1 MRSILTNI
9 PTEKLILHKP
19 SGDIFEVAGL
29 VDSSTIFSDDVTI
42 PIEIN
47 DYFERTLPNGVVE
60 YYKVI
65 DAGFYKGMHGIPD
78 NYQTK
83 VQLIQS
89 PIVYSSE
96 NNNREKMIFIS
107 HSSKDKE
114 YTKAFVDLLFA
125 IGLNDEDIVCSSYPG
140 LGVPLGNSIYEWLV
154 AKFQECDLHVFY
166 FLSHNYYKSAA
177 SLNEMGAA
185 WAMKQRWD
193 SILLPGFNYS
203 DISGCLDTTQIGI
216 KLDGDIDELKHR
228 LGELKDRIV
237 NEFALRPISAT
248 RWEKMRDNFIKVI
261 KHIIPD
267 VSDDMIPDVMSS
279 FANSENPISVY
290 ACIMLMYA
298 AAHYGKIMVVHSING
313 TSYQAGNTPM
323 ERSQHPRELA
333 IWDDAVSYLIANGYI
348 KRADTKGVFYQVT
361 TAGYKVADSF
371 KQDNELD
378 INMSPSEILMEFGE

>member
-125 IGLNDEDIVCSSYPG
+125 IGLNDRDIVCSSYPG
-140 LGVPLGNSIYEWLV
+140 LGVPLSNSIYEWLV
-154 AKFQECDLHVFY
+154 AKFQECDLHVLY

-185 WAMKQRWD
+185 WAMKQKWD
-193 SILLPGFNYS
+193 GILLPGFDFS
-203 DISGCLDTTQIGI
+203 DISGCLDTKQIGI
-216 KLDGDIDELKHR
+216 KLDDDIDELKHR

-248 RWEKMRDNFIKVI
+248 RWEKIRDDFIKAI
-261 KHIIPD
+261 RNIIHD
-267 VSDDMIPDVMSS
+267 VSDDMIPNVMSS
-279 FANSENPISVY
+279 SVNSENPISVY
-290 ACIMLMYA
+290 ACVMLMYA
-298 AAHYGKIMVVHSING
+298 AAYYGQIMVVHSING

-323 ERSQHPRELA
+323 ERSQDPRELA

-348 KRADTKGVFYQVT
+348 KRVDTKGVFYQVT
-361 TAGYKVADSF
+361 TAGYIIADSF

>member
-1 MRSILTNI
+1 MEKNMRSILTNI

-78 NYQTK
+78 NYQAK

-125 IGLNDEDIVCSSYPG
+125 IGLNE
-140 LGVPLGNSIYEWLV
+140 
-154 AKFQECDLHVFY
+154 
-166 FLSHNYYKSAA
+166 
-177 SLNEMGAA
+177 
-185 WAMKQRWD
+185 
-193 SILLPGFNYS
+193 
-203 DISGCLDTTQIGI
+203 
-216 KLDGDIDELKHR
+216 
-228 LGELKDRIV
+228 
-237 NEFALRPISAT
+237 
-248 RWEKMRDNFIKVI
+248 
-261 KHIIPD
+261 
-267 VSDDMIPDVMSS
+267 
-279 FANSENPISVY
+279 
-290 ACIMLMYA
+290 
-298 AAHYGKIMVVHSING
+298 
-313 TSYQAGNTPM
+313 
-323 ERSQHPRELA
+323 
-333 IWDDAVSYLIANGYI
+333 
-348 KRADTKGVFYQVT
+348 
-361 TAGYKVADSF
+361 
-371 KQDNELD
+371 
-378 INMSPSEILMEFGE
+378 